1 MVLASKDCPW
11 PPRRGF
17 GVLRER
23 EKALRAEGAG
33 AMEGIL
39 WLLAGKIRMEMEG
52 L

>member
-1 MVLASKDCPW
+1 MVLASKDWPW

-23 EKALRAEGAG
+23 EKAFRAEGAG
-33 AMEGIL
+33 AVEGIL
-39 WLLAGKIRMEMEG
+39 WLSAGEILEMEG